1 MPDTQEADN
10 ARETMG
16 AVRTSAVAL
25 LLMLVGAAA
34 PASAQIYSC
43 RDSHGNLVISDQR
56 SRCGAGPTYAV
67 GGSALRATR
76 PAPAG
81 AAGRYDDLIERHA
94 QAYGVSADLVRAVI
108 QVESAYNPRA
118 RSPKGAMGLM
128 QLMPGTAA
136 ELGVRNAYN
145 PDENIRG
152 GVAYLRSL
160 LDRYDGDET
169 LALAAYNAGP
179 TAVERH
185 GNAVPPYKETR
196 QYVTRIQN
204 RLSGPAP
211 PPSGRVFYKTIEIID
226 GQPVTKYS
234 NTRPASGA
242 FEIVAF

>member
-1 MPDTQEADN
+1 MA
-10 ARETMG
+10 ALRCSVIVLLLVLAG
-16 AVRTSAVAL
+16 SAV
-25 LLMLVGAAA
+25 

-43 RDSHGNLVISDQR
+43 RDRQGNLVLSDQR
-56 SRCGAGPTYAV
+56 ARCGAVPTYAV
-67 GGSALRATR
+67 GGSAVRATR

-81 AAGRYDDLIERHA
+81 AAGVYDDLIERHTS
-94 QAYGVSADLVRAVI
+94 AYGVSADLVRAVI

-136 ELGVRNAYN
+136 ELGVRNAYS

-179 TAVERH
+179 TAVERY
-185 GNAVPPYKETR
+185 GNAIPPYRET
-196 QYVTRIQN
+196 QNYVSRIQN
-204 RLSGPAP
+204 LSGPTQP
-211 PPSGRVFYKTIEIID
+211 RVTGRAIYKTIEIVD

-234 NTRPASGA
+234 NTRPTSGA
-242 FEIVAF
+242 YEIVTF